1 MRNLFWK
8 SKSLWGGLL
17 LLYIFLSFGNVFTSC
32 SDDEKP
38 YPYLSNKWMI
48 VASEQ
53 VTVMTGEETN
63 VNITF
68 SSDEERELEY
78 VCTSSN
84 PDVATAIMNYDKSIT
99 IAGVSSGKASIK
111 IECPGETKRLSAFIS
126 VTVNQSPTRILAIGN
141 SFSQDAVEQYLYE
154 LAQAAGIEVVIGNM
168 YIGGCDL
175 DKHLNNMRGDNA
187 AYEYRKVK
195 DGKKVNKSS
204 YRLSDA
210 LIDEKWDYISL
221 QQASGKSGKYE
232 TYAALADLIAEV
244 QTFRPKAK
252 LMWHQTW
259 AYASTSTHESFP
271 EYNKDQMTMYNAI
284 VSAANQAME
293 DNTELNILIP
303 SGTAIQNGRTSFL
316 GDAFNRDGYHLEV
329 TYGRYTA
336 ACTWFEAIFRQTVVG
351 NSYAPQTIDPQ
362 IVKIAQNA
370 AHLAVMKPDEVTDMI
385 DFKKPDIISGGLKTP
400 IYVDFG
406 SNSLSSLPWNNV
418 ISYVASSTPVWLKN
432 ADGDYTNIGL
442 KVLGGF
448 TGNYAGVGGEDSQK
462 AITVDGMDFP
472 ISAWKDGLMLTGTKG
487 EGDTG
492 AGQIEISELDPA
504 KKYNFTILA
513 VRYAG
518 SKDARVSAYK
528 LKGKI
533 ESETKVIKTGLK
545 IATSG
550 DGVYP
555 SFDAVPFAEYVTN
568 FENIEPDSNGKIIIE
583 VVGKDT
589 GLAADGHIN
598 AMRISQ
604 VE

>member
-1 MRNLFWK
+1 M
-8 SKSLWGGLL
+8 
-17 LLYIFLSFGNVFTSC
+17 
-32 SDDEKP
+32 
-38 YPYLSNKWMI
+38 
-48 VASEQ
+48 
-53 VTVMTGEETN
+53 
-63 VNITF
+63 
-68 SSDEERELEY
+68 
-78 VCTSSN
+78 
-84 PDVATAIMNYDKSIT
+84 
-99 IAGVSSGKASIK
+99 
-111 IECPGETKRLSAFIS
+111 
-126 VTVNQSPTRILAIGN
+126 
-141 SFSQDAVEQYLYE
+141 
-154 LAQAAGIEVVIGNM
+154 
-168 YIGGCDL
+168 
-175 DKHLNNMRGDNA
+175 
-187 AYEYRKVK
+187 
-195 DGKKVNKSS
+195 
-204 YRLSDA
+204 
-210 LIDEKWDYISL
+210 
-221 QQASGKSGKYE
+221 
-232 TYAALADLIAEV
+232 
-244 QTFRPKAK
+244 
-252 LMWHQTW
+252 
-259 AYASTSTHESFP
+259 
-271 EYNKDQMTMYNAI
+271 
-284 VSAANQAME
+284 
-293 DNTELNILIP
+293 
-303 SGTAIQNGRTSFL
+303 
-316 GDAFNRDGYHLEV
+316 
-329 TYGRYTA
+329 
-336 ACTWFEAIFRQTVVG
+336 
-351 NSYAPQTIDPQ
+351 
-362 IVKIAQNA
+362 
-370 AHLAVMKPDEVTDMI
+370 
-385 DFKKPDIISGGLKTP
+385 
-400 IYVDFG
+400 
-406 SNSLSSLPWNNV
+406 
-418 ISYVASSTPVWLKN
+418 KN